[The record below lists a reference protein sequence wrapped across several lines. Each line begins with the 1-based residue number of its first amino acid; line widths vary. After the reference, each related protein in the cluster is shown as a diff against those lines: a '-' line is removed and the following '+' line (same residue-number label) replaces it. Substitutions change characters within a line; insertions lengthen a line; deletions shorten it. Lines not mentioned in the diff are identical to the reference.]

1 MSTATT
7 SSAAGAASVAAL
19 AVVEKE
25 TQPTCVCPVDLQ
37 QVFSKGTLGGTAVVL
52 SALVTSLHEDA
63 TPITAR
69 KVTLLTHLA
78 VRLQSGAMEHMSSRA
93 TETLCAL
100 VGTHSGTVSDDVID
114 AVDAAIA
121 FCESLGGPS
130 ANELKRAMLAA
141 LSPLCPA
148 SPRALCAYMVHAG
161 TCEPEML
168 ALAVKFCHITLV
180 DSHQPV
186 TGFVLRMVDA
196 SLKKACLA
204 NNIGHKA
211 SFVDIVGALGS
222 SAVSLEWLWLYAT
235 FLATANDMVKF
246 ADPKTAL
253 QLTIS
258 VPVSSHSGPLQ
269 QCVRVMD
276 AVRALQPTGSLDEDL
291 ALMAV
296 AWLDVKVVQN
306 SFVYVTV
313 ADSAARLV
321 SCLAGCSEKVARAV
335 TASANIMAFMKRA
348 ATDGPRLFL
357 FEKLV
362 FWWAQVQW
370 QITNQPTAKRVL
382 DVKSAFEA
390 DGLSFR
396 AVKAPAPFLLD
407 VPAVVKFVSERLTTR
422 LCSGCTFARTITNIL
437 RMVFQVAPEF
447 ILKDPAAHLCVIE
460 NAELLPEV
468 CAAIIAAGPVP
479 AAAGPVPTGTGTAA
493 AAAAMRGTPAFV
505 VGAKVT
511 AKYRGRGK
519 WFLGKIVRVEGT
531 GAGALYDVLYDD
543 GDKDDRLREEFVKL
557 QQGARSPAFAVGDKV
572 TVQSGH
578 SGEILKI
585 ECANG
590 GVFYIVQLDKDVVRV
605 REEHVKAQGAGTGAG
620 AAVAAMRDTPAFAV
634 GDKVTIHSG
643 RPGKI
648 ANVAGFPDGDVLY
661 DVQLDGDDMY
671 FFVRE
676 KYVKA
681 REAGTGAGAAVAAMR
696 GTPAFAVG
704 DKVTAH
710 FKGKWHPGKIV
721 RVEGT
726 LASVNLYDILIDNGG
741 GRFNDH
747 REEFVKLQEGGH
759 AGGAGAPAGAD
770 VDVDMEMVD

>member
-1 MSTATT
+1 
-7 SSAAGAASVAAL
+7 
-19 AVVEKE
+19 
-25 TQPTCVCPVDLQ
+25 
-37 QVFSKGTLGGTAVVL
+37 
-52 SALVTSLHEDA
+52 
-63 TPITAR
+63 
-69 KVTLLTHLA
+69 
-78 VRLQSGAMEHMSSRA
+78 
-93 TETLCAL
+93 
-100 VGTHSGTVSDDVID
+100 
-114 AVDAAIA
+114 
-121 FCESLGGPS
+121 
-130 ANELKRAMLAA
+130 
-141 LSPLCPA
+141 
-148 SPRALCAYMVHAG
+148 
-161 TCEPEML
+161 
-168 ALAVKFCHITLV
+168 
-180 DSHQPV
+180 
-186 TGFVLRMVDA
+186 
-196 SLKKACLA
+196 
-204 NNIGHKA
+204 
-211 SFVDIVGALGS
+211 
-222 SAVSLEWLWLYAT
+222 LYAT

-258 VPVSSHSGPLQ
+258 VPVSSHSVPLQ
-269 QCVRVMD
+269 QCGRVMD

-422 LCSGCTFARTITNIL
+422 LGSGCTFARTITTIL

-468 CAAIIAAGPVP
+468 CAAVIAAGPVP
-479 AAAGPVPTGTGTAA
+479 AASGPVPTGTGTAA

-519 WFLGKIVRVEGT
+519 WFPGKIVSVEGT
-531 GAGALYDVLYDD
+531 EAGALYDVLYDD
-543 GDKDDRLREEFVKL
+543 GDKDDRLREEFVKV

-572 TVQSGH
+572 TIQSGRPGKIVNVADFTNGDVLYDVQLDGDDMYFVVREKFVKAQGAETGAGAPVASLRGTPAFAVGDKVTVQSGR
-578 SGEILKI
+578 SGKVVNI
-585 ECANG
+585 AGFNG
-590 GVFYIVQLDKDVVRV
+590 GVFYDVQLDKDVVRV

-620 AAVAAMRDTPAFAV
+620 AAVAAMR
-634 GDKVTIHSG
+634 
-643 RPGKI
+643 
-648 ANVAGFPDGDVLY
+648 
-661 DVQLDGDDMY
+661 
-671 FFVRE
+671 
-676 KYVKA
+676 
-681 REAGTGAGAAVAAMR
+681 

-704 DKVTAH
+704 DKVTAE
-710 FKGKWHPGKIV
+710 FRGKWHPAKITNV
-721 RVEGT
+721 VVTDSG
-726 LASVNLYDILIDNGG
+726 AVYDVVYDAGG
-741 GRFNDH
+741 GYKLL
-747 REEFVKLQEGGH
+747 REEFVRAQEGGR
-759 AGGAGAPAGAD
+759 AGGVLAGAGAPCGGAGAP
-770 VDVDMEMVD
+770 VSMEMVD

>member
-1 MSTATT
+1 
-7 SSAAGAASVAAL
+7 
-19 AVVEKE
+19 
-25 TQPTCVCPVDLQ
+25 
-37 QVFSKGTLGGTAVVL
+37 
-52 SALVTSLHEDA
+52 
-63 TPITAR
+63 
-69 KVTLLTHLA
+69 
-78 VRLQSGAMEHMSSRA
+78 
-93 TETLCAL
+93 
-100 VGTHSGTVSDDVID
+100 
-114 AVDAAIA
+114 
-121 FCESLGGPS
+121 
-130 ANELKRAMLAA
+130 
-141 LSPLCPA
+141 
-148 SPRALCAYMVHAG
+148 
-161 TCEPEML
+161 
-168 ALAVKFCHITLV
+168 
-180 DSHQPV
+180 
-186 TGFVLRMVDA
+186 
-196 SLKKACLA
+196 
-204 NNIGHKA
+204 
-211 SFVDIVGALGS
+211 VGALGS

-258 VPVSSHSGPLQ
+258 VPVSSHSVPLQ
-269 QCVRVMD
+269 QCGRVMD

-422 LCSGCTFARTITNIL
+422 CASGDAFTRSNINIL
-437 RMVFQVAPEF
+437 RMVFQVAPEY

-460 NAELLPEV
+460 NAALLPEV

-479 AAAGPVPTGTGTAA
+479 AAVASL
-493 AAAAMRGTPAFV
+493 RG
-505 VGAKVT
+505 
-511 AKYRGRGK
+511 
-519 WFLGKIVRVEGT
+519 
-531 GAGALYDVLYDD
+531 
-543 GDKDDRLREEFVKL
+543 
-557 QQGARSPAFAVGDKV
+557 S
-572 TVQSGH
+572 
-578 SGEILKI
+578 
-585 ECANG
+585 
-590 GVFYIVQLDKDVVRV
+590 
-605 REEHVKAQGAGTGAG
+605 
-620 AAVAAMRDTPAFAV
+620 
-634 GDKVTIHSG
+634 
-643 RPGKI
+643 
-648 ANVAGFPDGDVLY
+648 
-661 DVQLDGDDMY
+661 
-671 FFVRE
+671 
-676 KYVKA
+676 
-681 REAGTGAGAAVAAMR
+681 
-696 GTPAFAVG
+696 PAFAVG

-710 FKGKWHPGKIV
+710 CKGKWYPGKIV

-726 LASVNLYDILIDNGG
+726 LASALYDILIDDGG

-747 REEFVKLQEGGH
+747 REEFVKLQEGGR
-759 AGGAGAPAGAD
+759 AGGAGACAGAGAPAGAGAFAGAGAPAGVD
-770 VDVDMEMVD
+770 VDVDMEQVD